1 MNNAEFVNSIIPKE
15 SPLDFVVC
23 KLNIKVEELQH
34 FLDTKKTFAKDNNGF
49 IVVDIL
55 RSKKD
60 PSKVYSK
67 YSEWTPKKAVTNAQ
81 HMPDRED
88 DMPF

>member
-23 KLNIKVEELQH
+23 KLNIKVDELEH
-34 FLDTKKTFAKDNNGF
+34 FLQSKKEFAKSNNGF
-49 IVVDIL
+49 IVVDVL

-67 YSEWTPKKAVTNAQ
+67 YSEWVPKKPVTNAQ